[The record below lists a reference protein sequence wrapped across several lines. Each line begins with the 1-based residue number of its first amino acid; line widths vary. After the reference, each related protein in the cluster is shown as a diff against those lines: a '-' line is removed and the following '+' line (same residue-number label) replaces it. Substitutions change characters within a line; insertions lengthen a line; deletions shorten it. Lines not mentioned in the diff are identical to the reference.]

1 MGEPRDLAVIAVVI
15 DRTARKILSGIA
27 HVDFRGS

>member
-1 MGEPRDLAVIAVVI
+1 MPRRWPPWLSAAP
-15 DRTARKILSGIA
+15 ARRMLSGIA